1 MCAMKKEDF
10 LDIAPGYVGDILYEH
25 LQLLQTDATAS
36 GVLRSRNCIT
46 PENVKSNPKSISYP
60 SQNNNSKI
68 GLEMSSN
75 QITERN
81 DQNSST
87 FQQEDHLQ
95 MSPPQ
100 QQHVPYP
107 YHNLSPPI
115 PSDGA
120 ATAAAM
126 AAAAQTHALYNYGA
140 GSGGAYSQGN
150 ISAPGGYDSYHQFY
164 AAAMAATAM
173 AAVHAG
179 QTSGYG
185 YPQMSTTLGRDQQYS
200 SSHHQHHSSLHYSS
214 LSFPVSRGPAANEGS
229 NNTLN
234 RCLSSPHSQP
244 YNSSFTVSFDFL
256 RCPYVIK
263 YSFSGKKSTW
273 STIEREKFKI
283 YA

>member
-46 PENVKSNPKSISYP
+46 PENVKSNPKPISYP

-75 QITERN
+75 QITEQN

-100 QQHVPYP
+100 QHVPYP

-115 PSDGA
+115 SSDGA

-126 AAAAQTHALYNYGA
+126 AAAAQTHALYNYGT

-150 ISAPGGYDSYHQFY
+150 ISTPGGYDSYHQFY

-179 QTSGYG
+179 QTSAYG

-244 YNSSFTVSFDFL
+244 YNSSFTVSFNVL

-263 YSFSGKKSTW
+263 YSLSGKKLSGV
-273 STIEREKFKI
+273 RFKKKS
-283 YA
+283 

>member
-1 MCAMKKEDF
+1 MKKEDF

-46 PENVKSNPKSISYP
+46 PENVKSNPKPISYL

-81 DQNSST
+81 DQDSST

-95 MSPPQ
+95 MSPP

-126 AAAAQTHALYNYGA
+126 AAAAQTHALYNYGS

-179 QTSGYG
+179 QTSAYG

-244 YNSSFTVSFDFL
+244 YNSSFTVSFNFL
-256 RCPYVIK
+256 RCPYVIFLAK
-263 YSFSGKKSTW
+263 NKVVYD
-273 STIEREKFKI
+273 
-283 YA
+283 

>member
-46 PENVKSNPKSISYP
+46 PENVKNNPKSISYP

-126 AAAAQTHALYNYGA
+126 AAAAQTHALYNYGT

-150 ISAPGGYDSYHQFY
+150 ISAPGSYDSYHQFY

-179 QTSGYG
+179 QTSAYG
-185 YPQMSTTLGRDQQYS
+185 YPQISTALGRDQQYS

-234 RCLSSPHSQP
+234 RCLSSPHTQP
-244 YNSSFTVSFDFL
+244 YNSSFTVSFDLL
-256 RCPYVIK
+256 RCPYVRFISEPAFLAK
-263 YSFSGKKSTW
+263 N
-273 STIEREKFKI
+273 
-283 YA
+283 